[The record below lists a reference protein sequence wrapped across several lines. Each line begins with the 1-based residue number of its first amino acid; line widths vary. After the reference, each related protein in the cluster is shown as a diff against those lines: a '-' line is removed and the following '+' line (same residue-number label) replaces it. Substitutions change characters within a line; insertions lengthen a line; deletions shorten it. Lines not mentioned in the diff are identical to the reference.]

1 MDRSRSQP
9 EPLTPTLDAPHTHNP
24 LAQAPVSTATIS
36 HTSTPSTI
44 ESSLLS
50 FTSPSTPLVALSP
63 SQHVLPRTLSP
74 DSTASQRDPLADSI
88 LSNPMHETLFSA
100 HASPIQ
106 SPVRISPRGL
116 QVNLT
121 PTSDIGDEGYT
132 HPLSQG
138 RDPSATRSPRSPRS
152 PLASTIFESF
162 TGTQAIQSL
171 SLPPSETLSPRA
183 PPPQFVIH
191 SPLSDSLS
199 LVERPTA
206 PASTASWSDIG
217 SAGAEGD
224 RDELFFGSDAESW
237 ARARS
242 ARGT

>member
-1 MDRSRSQP
+1 MLFFISSPILRLTRSQP
-9 EPLTPTLDAPHTHNP
+9 EPLTPTLDASHTQIP
-24 LAQAPVSTATIS
+24 TATIS

-44 ESSLLS
+44 ESSLLNFS
-50 FTSPSTPLVALSP
+50 SPSTP
-63 SQHVLPRTLSP
+63 SQNVLPRTLSP

-88 LSNPMHETLFSA
+88 LSTMHETLFSA

-121 PTSDIGDEGYT
+121 PTSDVDDEGDS

-138 RDPSATRSPRSPRS
+138 RDHSATRSPRS
-152 PLASTIFESF
+152 PLASTMYESF
-162 TGTQAIQSL
+162 TGTQAIQSP
-171 SLPPSETLSPRA
+171 SLPPSAALSPRA
-183 PPPQFVIH
+183 PPPQFVVH

-237 ARARS
+237 ARARNV
-242 ARGT
+242 RQT